1 VIDYAIILTVKYKDA
16 EWTLEGDDYSGLN
29 WLSETPKP
37 SKNTLDDLWET
48 VQAELA
54 AEKQA
59 KLDAKASALA
69 KLAAL
74 GLTEDEVKAIIG

>member
-1 VIDYAIILTVKYKDA
+1 MIDYAIILTVKYKDA